1 MIVTI
6 KTNTLE
12 KVDEKMLLI
21 SIIGSLEAIKNSAIT
36 IDEVEKFIFSPRM
49 IKMLREKKCN
59 EKIVG
64 IIEKGCELEDIYSL
78 LPEKLDEVIYELKQE
93 AIMLVKNYEEYSKM
107 VWLEL

>member
-12 KVDEKMLLI
+12 KVDEKMLLL
-21 SIIGSLEAIKNSAIT
+21 SIIGSLEAIKNSAVT
-36 IDEVEKFIFSPRM
+36 IDEVEKFLFSPRM
-49 IKMLREKKCN
+49 IKTLREKKCDEN
-59 EKIVG
+59 IVG

-78 LPEKLDEVIYELKQE
+78 LPEKLDKVINELKQE
-93 AIMLVKNYEEYSKM
+93 AIMLVKNYEECSKM

>member
-12 KVDEKMLLI
+12 KVDEKMLLL
-21 SIIGSLEAIKNSAIT
+21 SIIGGLEALKNGVVT
-36 IDEVEKFIFSPRM
+36 IDEVEKFLFSPRM
-49 IKMLREKKCN
+49 IKALREKKCD

-78 LPEKLDEVIYELKQE
+78 LPEKLDEVINDLKQE
-93 AIMLVKNYEEYSKM
+93 AILLAKNYEEYSKTF
-107 VWLEL
+107 WLDL

>member
-12 KVDEKMLLI
+12 KVDEKILLL
-21 SIIGSLEAIKNSAIT
+21 SIIGSLEALKNSVVT

-49 IKMLREKKCN
+49 VKALRKKKCD

-78 LPEKLDEVIYELKQE
+78 LPEKLDEVINDLKQE
-93 AIMLVKNYEEYSKM
+93 AILLAKNYEEYSKM
-107 VWLEL
+107 VWLDL

>member
-1 MIVTI
+1 MIVKI

-21 SIIGSLEAIKNSAIT
+21 SIIGSLEVIKNTAVT
-36 IDEVEKFIFSPRM
+36 IDEAEKFIFSPCV
-49 IKMLREKKCN
+49 IKALREKKCD

-64 IIEKGCELEDIYSL
+64 IIEKGCELEDIHSL
-78 LPEKLDEVIYELKQE
+78 LPEKLDEVINELKQE
-93 AIMLVKNYEEYSKM
+93 AIMLAKNYEEYSKK